1 MNKKNGFLVLVL
13 FSISSLYLS
22 AQDKIKTELDSL
34 SYSYGFFLAGQGL
47 QQYMGQLGINKTD
60 TEKMNSFIK
69 GLSDG
74 LTQKI
79 GERTY
84 VTGVGVAGQVFG
96 MTDNLKNQTGI
107 EDLNMQLIVDG
118 LKDALTDK
126 ASAVDEPG
134 KFFNSKMEKLSTQ
147 KSAGVIEKSKQFLE
161 ENKSKDGVVSLPSGL
176 QYKILTKGEGEIPQE
191 SDKVKVHYKGTL
203 TDGTQ
208 FDSSYD
214 RGEPIVLGV
223 SQVIRGWTEALQLMP
238 VGSKWELYVPYDLGY
253 GDRATPQIPA
263 YSTLI
268 FEVELLGI
276 EKDAN

>member
-1 MNKKNGFLVLVL
+1 MNKKSSFLVLVL
-13 FSISSLYLS
+13 LSACSLYIS
-22 AQDKIKTELDSL
+22 AQDKIKTEIDSL

-47 QQYMGQLGINKTD
+47 DQYMGQLGIAKTD
-60 TEKMNSFIK
+60 TEKMDSFIK

-84 VTGVGVAGQVFG
+84 ITGVTVAGQVFG
-96 MTDNLKNQTGI
+96 MSDNLKSQTGI
-107 EDLNMQLIVDG
+107 ENLNMQLVADG
-118 LKDALTDK
+118 LRDALTDK
-126 ASAVDEPG
+126 ASVVSEPG
-134 KFFNSKMEKLSTQ
+134 TFFNSKLEEFSTRQ
-147 KSAGVIEKSKQFLE
+147 SAGVIEESKRFLE
-161 ENKSKDGVVSLPSGL
+161 ENKVKEGVVTLPSGL
-176 QYKILTKGEGEIPQE
+176 QYKILTKGDGEIPQE
-191 SDKVKVHYKGTL
+191 SNKVKVHYRGTL

-223 SQVIRGWTEALQLMP
+223 TQVIKGWTEALQLMP

-276 EKDAN
+276 E